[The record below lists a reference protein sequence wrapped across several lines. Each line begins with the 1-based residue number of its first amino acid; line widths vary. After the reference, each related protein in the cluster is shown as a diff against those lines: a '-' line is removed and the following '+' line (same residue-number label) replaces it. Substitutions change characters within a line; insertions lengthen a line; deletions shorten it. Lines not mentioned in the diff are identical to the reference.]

1 MKQTKKM
8 TEKKISLI
16 FGKRGS
22 GKSYL
27 ADKLIE
33 KESRLVVFD
42 TLSEYTGGVV
52 FENREKFFDFWRSHY
67 RRPYRLVYR
76 PLNPDQEIEE
86 IAGLVY
92 AIGDITFVVE
102 EIDCYCTSFQ
112 ISESFAHVIQ
122 RGRHKNITLIGIT
135 QRPYG
140 IHRLLTSQ
148 AKEIYIFNTNEPRDR
163 DYLKT
168 LLGQDVENKL
178 DQLKQYEYIFW
189 QDGQD
194 ELKIGKA

>member
-1 MKQTKKM
+1 VVLI
-8 TEKKISLI
+8 EKKIILI

-27 ADKLIE
+27 ANKLIE
-33 KESRLVVFD
+33 TESRLIVFD

-52 FENREKFFDFWRSHY
+52 FEDREKFFEFWRSHY
-67 RRPYRLVYR
+67 RRPFRLIYQ
-76 PLNPDQEIEE
+76 PLQPDREIEE

-92 AIGDITFVVE
+92 ALGDITFVVE

-122 RGRHKNITLIGIT
+122 RGRHRNITLIGIT

-168 LLGQDVENKL
+168 LLGQEVEAKL
-178 DQLKQYEYIFW
+178 DTLKQYEYIYW
-189 QDGQD
+189 QDGADGLQ
-194 ELKIGKA
+194 IGKA